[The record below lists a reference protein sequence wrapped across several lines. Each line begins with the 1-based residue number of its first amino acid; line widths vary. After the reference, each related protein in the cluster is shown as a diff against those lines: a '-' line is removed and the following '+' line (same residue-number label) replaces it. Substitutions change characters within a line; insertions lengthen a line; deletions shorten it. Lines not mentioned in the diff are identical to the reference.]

1 MFKLLKYVGVDFCIE
16 DKLSKWEEKK
26 EIMLEDKIWF
36 NLVDDVG
43 IVGLQYFGQVMIN
56 IVPDY

>member
-1 MFKLLKYVGVDFCIE
+1 MRVNFCIE

-26 EIMLEDKIWF
+26 EIMLEDKIRF
-36 NLVDDVG
+36 DLVDDVG